1 MGALAD
7 AVSEQPNFTNK
18 TKVIKMAMDQLD
30 DGSWEELC
38 EVLRDGSVS
47 SAVVATAITKATK
60 VRVSGRTI
68 ADWRKNEDKM
78 ANEFSIK

>member
-1 MGALAD
+1 
-7 AVSEQPNFTNK
+7 
-18 TKVIKMAMDQLD
+18 MAMDQLD